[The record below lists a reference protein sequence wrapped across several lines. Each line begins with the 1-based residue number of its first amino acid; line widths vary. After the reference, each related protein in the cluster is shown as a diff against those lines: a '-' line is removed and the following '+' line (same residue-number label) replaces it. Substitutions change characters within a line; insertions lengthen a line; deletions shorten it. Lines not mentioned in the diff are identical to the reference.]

1 MNLTYR
7 GTDYTASSAL
17 PTTSQSFGGCYRGT
31 EMTLHSTS
39 KLPAQMFVNLTYRG
53 AQYRAESK
61 PSFSNENILA
71 I

>member
-7 GTDYTASSAL
+7 GTDYTTSSKL
-17 PTTSQSFGGCYRGT
+17 PVVSQSFSGCYRGT

-53 AQYRAESK
+53 A
-61 PSFSNENILA
+61 
-71 I
+71 